1 MIPPKRNSKIEYVNR
16 DIPDFELP
24 VLAGTTYP
32 ARVPDTLDLA
42 DRARHAIHGMCAS
55 TDPNANAEIYWRA
68 NFGWQPPTMYHD
80 YSDVCEF
87 KYNAPSMLLRLACGS
102 DAFMEVEWHR
112 MASLLQMQGPDG
124 LLYQPLT
131 GRPWGLDCGTA
142 GFFNSDRTHFR
153 EPKEHWTQLAS
164 VGLSGRLLEAAMI
177 YHVLTGESKWAKLGE
192 KFVDGVERLLT
203 YRDDFAY
210 LYKWA
215 FTSDCAQPDPHASP
229 PTWHMENQWLG
240 HSLIVYANLTGSE
253 RALDMGYKLARYF
266 ALGHADM
273 VGPNGEFGKIQNDD
287 IPEPPGR
294 AHFHSNTLVR
304 MHLLDAGLAKDDREM
319 IELARIGYLYGRN
332 HDQSDALM
340 GYFPEN
346 LIDAGY
352 PIGPRTLEA
361 CELSE
366 MIYLALRQS
375 TAGVADCWDDVDRWV
390 RNMFAETQLLET
402 DWAYTFSKKHGSPE
416 QRWPDLPEQSLSTY
430 RETEKV
436 PERHHGSWAGWALPN
451 DWQGQ
456 PHCSAEACCFG
467 NAANHLYR
475 VWRDMINFDAARN
488 RVTVHLLLNR
498 ASPWAD
504 INSHIPF
511 TGQVDVTLKRNCEL
525 ALRVPEWTKPQNC
538 RITINGTGVTPQWEG
553 RYACLHGE
561 NGATVT
567 LKCPINERTEK
578 LHLAQ
583 RDFTVVVRGNDIVTI
598 EPPGV
603 HHPMFNRQHYRSGET
618 KWKTKDR
625 FVSDSA
631 RETLKY

>member
-1 MIPPKRNSKIEYVNR
+1 MIPPKRNSGIHYINEN
-16 DIPDFELP
+16 IPDFELP
-24 VLAGTTYP
+24 VLTGTRYQ
-32 ARVPDTLDLA
+32 ANVPDTLDLA
-42 DRARHAIHGMCAS
+42 DRAHHAIHGLCAS
-55 TDPNANAEIYWRA
+55 TDPNANGEIYWRA

-80 YSDVCEF
+80 YNDVCEF

-102 DAFMEVEWHR
+102 DAFMDIEWHR

-124 LLYQPLT
+124 LIYQSLT
-131 GRPWGLDCGTA
+131 GRPWGLDCGAA
-142 GFFNSDRTHFR
+142 GFFNEDRTRFR
-153 EPKEHWTQLAS
+153 EPQEHWTQLTS

-177 YHVLTGESKWAKLGE
+177 YHVLTGESKWTELGD
-192 KFVDGVERLLT
+192 KFVAGVDRLLT

-215 FTSDCAQPDPHASP
+215 FTPDCAEPDPDASP

-266 ALGHADM
+266 ALGHAGM
-273 VGPNGEFGKIQNDD
+273 VGPNGEFGKIQSDD
-287 IPEPPGR
+287 IPEAPGR
-294 AHFHSNTLVR
+294 AHFHANTLVR
-304 MHLLDAGLAKDDREM
+304 MLLLDAGLAKGDNEM
-319 IELARIGYLYGRN
+319 IELARAGFLYGRN

-346 LIDAGY
+346 LIDPGY

-375 TAGVADCWDDVDRWV
+375 MTRVADCWDDVDRWV

-402 DWAYTFSKKHGSPE
+402 DWAYEFSEYRGSPE
-416 QRWPDLPEQSLSTY
+416 RHWPNLPEQSLS
-430 RETEKV
+430 RFRVVQEV
-436 PERHHGSWAGWALPN
+436 PERYRGSWAGWALPN

-456 PHCSAEACCFG
+456 AQCSAEACCFG

-475 VWRDMINFDAARN
+475 VWRDMISFDEADN
-488 RVTVHLLLNR
+488 RVSVHLLLNR

-504 INSHIPF
+504 VYSHIPF
-511 TGQVDVTLKRNCEL
+511 TGQVDVSLKRNCEL
-525 ALRVPEWTKPQNC
+525 ALRIPEWVEPQHC
-538 RITINGTGVTPQWEG
+538 SLSIDGADAIPQWVG
-553 RYACLHGE
+553 RYAILQGK
-561 NGATVT
+561 NGVTVT
-567 LKCPINERTEK
+567 LQCPIEEKTEK

-583 RDFTVVVRGNDIVTI
+583 RDFEVLVRGNVIVNI
-598 EPPGV
+598 EPPGE
-603 HHPMFNRQHYRSGET
+603 HHPMFNRQHYRSGKT
-618 KWKTKDR
+618 QWTTKDR
-625 FVSDSA
+625 FVSDSVN
-631 RETLKY
+631 RTSNY